1 MGEDRWPK
9 IAQNYKT
16 RHKVQNEDLK
26 HIVLNGLKKI
36 PERGL
41 ENFHWHDIVKLVKAR
56 RNRLIVT
63 YIEINFN
70 VYGRHNVTSVP
81 VYSLAYMGK

>member
-41 ENFHWHDIVKLVKAR
+41 ENFH
-56 RNRLIVT
+56 
-63 YIEINFN
+63 
-70 VYGRHNVTSVP
+70 
-81 VYSLAYMGK
+81 